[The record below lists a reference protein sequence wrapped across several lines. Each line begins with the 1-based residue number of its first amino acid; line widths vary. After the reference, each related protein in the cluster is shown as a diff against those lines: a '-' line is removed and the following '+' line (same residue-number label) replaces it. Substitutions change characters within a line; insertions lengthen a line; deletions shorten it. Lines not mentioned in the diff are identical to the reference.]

1 MNEKWK
7 EFLKAVEKKCPQTH
21 IYTQPEEC
29 LIYSHGCYPR
39 EYKWIL
45 QGDYPYL
52 TRAVVSPADEA
63 EISEIVKLANE
74 YEVGIIPYGGGS
86 GIVGGTIPYQGEIMI
101 NVKRLQDFSI
111 NIVNGTARGGAGL
124 TGAEFEN
131 LLNEHGYTAVST
143 HSLSRVH
150 ALAE

>member
-7 EFLKAVEKKCPQTH
+7 EFLVAVEKKCPQTH
-21 IYTQPEEC
+21 VYTQPEEC

-39 EYKWIL
+39 EYKWLL

-52 TRAVVSPADEA
+52 TRAVVSPADEV

-86 GIVGGTIPYQGEIMI
+86 GIVGGTIPYQGEI
-101 NVKRLQDFSI
+101 
-111 NIVNGTARGGAGL
+111 
-124 TGAEFEN
+124 
-131 LLNEHGYTAVST
+131 
-143 HSLSRVH
+143 
-150 ALAE
+150 

>member
-39 EYKWIL
+39 EYKWLL

-74 YEVGIIPYGGGS
+74 YKVGIISSTTVRNSLRWWKWY
-86 GIVGGTIPYQGEIMI
+86 
-101 NVKRLQDFSI
+101 
-111 NIVNGTARGGAGL
+111 RGR
-124 TGAEFEN
+124 
-131 LLNEHGYTAVST
+131 H
-143 HSLSRVH
+143 HSLSGRNYD
-150 ALAE
+150 

>member
-39 EYKWIL
+39 EYKWL
-45 QGDYPYL
+45 LKGDYPYL

-74 YEVGIIPYGGGS
+74 YEVSIIPYWWWKW
-86 GIVGGTIPYQGEIMI
+86 Y
-101 NVKRLQDFSI
+101 
-111 NIVNGTARGGAGL
+111 RGR
-124 TGAEFEN
+124 
-131 LLNEHGYTAVST
+131 H
-143 HSLSRVH
+143 HSLSGRNYD
-150 ALAE
+150 

>member
-39 EYKWIL
+39 EYKWLL

-74 YEVGIIPYGGGS
+74 YKVGIIPYGGGS

-101 NVKRLQDFSI
+101 DVKRLQDFSI
-111 NIVNGTARGGAGL
+111 NIVN
-124 TGAEFEN
+124 
-131 LLNEHGYTAVST
+131 
-143 HSLSRVH
+143 
-150 ALAE
+150 